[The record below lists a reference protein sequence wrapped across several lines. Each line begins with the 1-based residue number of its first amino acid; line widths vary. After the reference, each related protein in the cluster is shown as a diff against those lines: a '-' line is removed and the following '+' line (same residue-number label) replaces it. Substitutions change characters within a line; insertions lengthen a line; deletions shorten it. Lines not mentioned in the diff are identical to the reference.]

1 MLRTCVFCTKAKY
14 FLINPGRSSS
24 GLRSRVRSV
33 FISRRASSASAAA
46 VASDKKNVYRVSE
59 GDDGRTVSHAAKR
72 SSSVVGGVDVTK
84 VRERVKVE
92 MSRGEVTKEGHNG
105 EFILVM
111 S

>member
-1 MLRTCVFCTKAKY
+1 M
-14 FLINPGRSSS
+14 
-24 GLRSRVRSV
+24 RSV

-46 VASDKKNVYRVSE
+46 AASDKKNVCRVSE
-59 GDDGRTVSHAAKR
+59 GDDGRTVSSHAAKR

-92 MSRGEVTKEGHNG
+92 MSRGEVTKEGQNG

-111 S
+111 A